1 MIHMQVQQLTM
12 IRTPL
17 SATVVVSKAILIL
30 SSCTRKVVTTVR
42 LSTSQRNFLLQ
53 ATQRYATAIEKAEPY
68 LLSRQLSVDEARV
81 FHLGV
86 VEDPLPG
93 HEPYRGRLAIPYIT
107 PSGVVDIRFRAIG
120 NDDPKYMGL
129 VGAKTTMFNTQA
141 CFVADKYICVTEGE
155 FDCIMMSS
163 KTVHPTVGIP
173 GANNWK
179 PHYAKILD
187 DFDIVIVLADGDAAG
202 LEFGKKISRE
212 LGNVN
217 IVSMPEGEDVNSMM
231 IKQGSE
237 WIDERIRECIAVG

>member
-1 MIHMQVQQLTM
+1 
-12 IRTPL
+12 
-17 SATVVVSKAILIL
+17 
-30 SSCTRKVVTTVR
+30 VR
-42 LSTSQRNFLLQ
+42 LSSSQKNFLLQ
-53 ATQRYATAIEKAEPY
+53 ATQRYAARIELAEEY
-68 LLSRQLSVDEARV
+68 LLSRQLSVEEARV

-93 HEPYRGRLAIPYIT
+93 HEAYTGRLAIPYIT
-107 PSGVVDIRFRAIG
+107 PSGVVDIRFRGIH
-120 NDDPKYMGL
+120 NEDPKYMGL

-155 FDCIMMSS
+155 FDCIMMTV
-163 KTVHPTVGIP
+163 KTMHPTIGIP

-187 DFDIVIVLADGDAAG
+187 DFDTVIVLADGDAAG

-231 IKQGSE
+231 IKRGSD
-237 WIDERIRECIAVG
+237 WIDERIGKCITP

>member
-1 MIHMQVQQLTM
+1 M
-12 IRTPL
+12 R
-17 SATVVVSKAILIL
+17 L
-30 SSCTRKVVTTVR
+30 SS
-42 LSTSQRNFLLQ
+42 SQKNFLLQ
-53 ATQRYATAIEKAEPY
+53 ATQRYAARIELAEQY
-68 LLSRQLSVDEARV
+68 LLSRQLSVEEARV

-86 VEDPLPG
+86 VDDPLPG
-93 HEPYRGRLAIPYIT
+93 HEAYTGRLAIPYIT
-107 PSGVVDIRFRAIG
+107 PSGVVDIRFRG
-120 NDDPKYMGL
+120 MYNEDPKYMGL

-155 FDCIMMSS
+155 FDCIMMSV
-163 KTVHPTVGIP
+163 KTLHPTIGIP

-187 DFDIVIVLADGDAAG
+187 DFDTVIVLADGDAAG

-231 IKQGSE
+231 IKQGSS
-237 WIDERIRECIAVG
+237 WIDERIGKCITS

>member
-1 MIHMQVQQLTM
+1 M
-12 IRTPL
+12 R
-17 SATVVVSKAILIL
+17 L
-30 SSCTRKVVTTVR
+30 SS
-42 LSTSQRNFLLQ
+42 SQKNFLLQ
-53 ATQRYATAIEKAEPY
+53 ATQRYAAKIELAEKY
-68 LLSRQLSVDEARV
+68 LLSRQLSVEEARV

-93 HEPYRGRLAIPYIT
+93 HEAYIGRLAIPYIT
-107 PSGVVDIRFRAIG
+107 PSGVVDIRFRAMH
-120 NDDPKYMGL
+120 NEDPKYMGL

-155 FDCIMMSS
+155 FDCIMMSV
-163 KTVHPTVGIP
+163 KTMHPTIGIP

-187 DFDIVIVLADGDAAG
+187 DFETVIVLADGDAAG

-217 IVSMPEGEDVNSMM
+217 IVSMPEGEDVNSIM
-231 IKQGSE
+231 IKKGSD
-237 WIDERIRECIAVG
+237 WIDERIGKCITP

>member
-1 MIHMQVQQLTM
+1 
-12 IRTPL
+12 
-17 SATVVVSKAILIL
+17 
-30 SSCTRKVVTTVR
+30 VR
-42 LSTSQRNFLLQ
+42 LSSSQKNFLLQ
-53 ATQRYATAIEKAEPY
+53 ATQRYAARIELAKEY
-68 LLSRQLSVDEARV
+68 LLSRQLSVEEARV

-93 HEPYRGRLAIPYIT
+93 HEAYIGRLAIPYIT
-107 PSGVVDIRFRAIG
+107 PSGVVDIRFRGIH
-120 NDDPKYMGL
+120 NEDPKYMGL

-155 FDCIMMSS
+155 FDCIMMTV
-163 KTVHPTVGIP
+163 KTMHPTIGIP

-187 DFDIVIVLADGDAAG
+187 DFDTVIILADGDAAG

-217 IVSMPEGEDVNSMM
+217 IVSMPEGEDVNSIM
-231 IKQGSE
+231 IKRGSD
-237 WIDERIRECIAVG
+237 WIDERIGKCITP

>member
-1 MIHMQVQQLTM
+1 M
-12 IRTPL
+12 R
-17 SATVVVSKAILIL
+17 L
-30 SSCTRKVVTTVR
+30 SS
-42 LSTSQRNFLLQ
+42 SQKNFLLQ
-53 ATQRYATAIEKAEPY
+53 ATQRYAAKIELAEEY
-68 LLSRQLSVDEARV
+68 LLSRQLSVEEARV

-93 HEPYRGRLAIPYIT
+93 HEAYTGRLAIPYIT
-107 PSGVVDIRFRAIG
+107 PSGVVDIRFRGIH
-120 NDDPKYMGL
+120 NEDPKYMGL

-155 FDCIMMSS
+155 FDCIMMTV
-163 KTVHPTVGIP
+163 KTMHPTIGIP

-187 DFDIVIVLADGDAAG
+187 DFDTVIVLADGDAAG

-217 IVSMPEGEDVNSMM
+217 IVSMPEGEDVNSVM
-231 IKQGSE
+231 IKRGSD
-237 WIDERIRECIAVG
+237 WIDERIGKCITP

>member
-1 MIHMQVQQLTM
+1 M
-12 IRTPL
+12 
-17 SATVVVSKAILIL
+17 
-30 SSCTRKVVTTVR
+30 
-42 LSTSQRNFLLQ
+42 LQ
-53 ATQRYATAIEKAEPY
+53 ATQRYAGKIELAAEY
-68 LLSRQLSVDEARV
+68 LSNRSLSVEEASI

-93 HEPYRGRLAIPYIT
+93 HEPYKGRLSIPYIT
-107 PSGVVDIRFRAIG
+107 PSGVVDIRFRALH
-120 NDDPKYMGL
+120 NEDPKYMGL

-155 FDCIMMSS
+155 FDCILMSV
-163 KTVHPTVGIP
+163 KTMHPTIGIP

-179 PHYAKILD
+179 SHYAKILD

-217 IVSMPEGEDVNSMM
+217 IISMPEGEDVNSM
-231 IKQGSE
+231 ITKVGSE
-237 WIDERIRECIAVG
+237 WIDERIRECITAG

>member
-1 MIHMQVQQLTM
+1 M
-12 IRTPL
+12 R
-17 SATVVVSKAILIL
+17 L
-30 SSCTRKVVTTVR
+30 SS
-42 LSTSQRNFLLQ
+42 LQRQFLLQ
-53 ATQRYATAIEKAEPY
+53 ATQRYASKIELAKDY
-68 LLSRQLSVDEARV
+68 LSSRHLSVEEAKT

-93 HEPYRGRLAIPYIT
+93 HEAYKGRLAIPYIT
-107 PSGVVDIRFRAIG
+107 PSGVVDIRFRAMG
-120 NDDPKYMGL
+120 NEDPKYMGL

-155 FDCIMMSS
+155 FDCIMMSV
-163 KTVHPTVGIP
+163 KTMHPTIGIP

-187 DFDIVIVLADGDAAG
+187 DFDVVIVLADGDPAG

-217 IVSMPEGEDVNSMM
+217 IISMPDSEDVNSMM
-231 IKQGSE
+231 IKMGSE
-237 WIDERIRECIAVG
+237 WLDGRIKECVTPGQ